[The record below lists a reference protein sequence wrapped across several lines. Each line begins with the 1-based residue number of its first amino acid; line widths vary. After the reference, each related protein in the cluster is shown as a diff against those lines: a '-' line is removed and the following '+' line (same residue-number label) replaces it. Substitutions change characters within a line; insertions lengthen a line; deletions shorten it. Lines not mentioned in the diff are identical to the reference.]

1 MSIICGS
8 GSQEEEEDEPNP
20 HHFAL
25 NFDYYTHFTSPIRR
39 YPDVMVHRVL
49 HCLLENQLKPREN
62 EAVAADDDEEEVPTG
77 PCYFQTRDLGF
88 KRLKPW
94 VFDSMFETMA
104 ENVSGKREKNHLPS
118 IEVHQFG
125 DVSKF
130 QKV

>member
-1 MSIICGS
+1 MSIIWGS

-62 EAVAADDDEEEVPTG
+62 EGVTVDDDEEVPTG
-77 PCYFQTRDLGF
+77 PCYFQTRDSG
-88 KRLKPW
+88 
-94 VFDSMFETMA
+94 VF
-104 ENVSGKREKNHLPS
+104 
-118 IEVHQFG
+118 
-125 DVSKF
+125 
-130 QKV
+130 